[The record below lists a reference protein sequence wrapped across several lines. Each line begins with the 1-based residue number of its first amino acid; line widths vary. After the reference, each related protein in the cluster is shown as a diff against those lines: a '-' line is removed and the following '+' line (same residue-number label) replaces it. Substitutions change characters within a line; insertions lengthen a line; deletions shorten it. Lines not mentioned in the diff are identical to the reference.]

1 DAAVHPDR
9 HRDPAADHPRLHR
22 LHLLRLSRQG
32 PSRRGLSLR
41 QPGRGSGGAMRTDT
55 VAATLVAELRRLG
68 VRRMFGVPGGG
79 SSLDLIEAGAGHG
92 LEFVLARSET
102 AAAIMAATTAELTGA
117 PGVVL
122 TGLGPGAA
130 AAANGVAHARLDRA
144 PLVVITDVHP
154 PALDG
159 FVTHQRIDQAALFA
173 PLVNGSL
180 APTGATPIAELRA
193 LLELALRPPR
203 GPVHLDLSSAA
214 AAEPMVVGDP
224 VETESPT
231 PVGPWQVEQARA
243 LLAGARRP
251 VLLVGLEARLAVDA
265 ARALAAEL
273 AGPVLA
279 TWKAKGV
286 IPDDHPLYAGLITG
300 GTAEAA
306 CLAEADLI
314 VQFGFD
320 PVELIPKPWRYEAP
334 VVDVAEAVRDAHYA
348 RPAASLIGPL
358 GQGAA
363 ALSGAA
369 RRRAWSEAAI
379 RAHREAIAAAYAMQ
393 AAVGIGPQEVV
404 EAAIAPAPPGCRATI
419 DAGAHMFPAIGRW
432 PAREANA
439 ALISNGLATMGFALP
454 AAIASALAEP
464 ERPVV
469 AFVGDGG
476 VSMCL
481 GELATAA

>member
-1 DAAVHPDR
+1 
-9 HRDPAADHPRLHR
+9 L
-22 LHLLRLSRQG
+22 
-32 PSRRGLSLR
+32 
-41 QPGRGSGGAMRTDT
+41 
-55 VAATLVAELRRLG
+55 AT
-68 VRRMFGVPGGG
+68 
-79 SSLDLIEAGAGHG
+79 
-92 LEFVLARSET
+92 
-102 AAAIMAATTAELTGA
+102 
-117 PGVVL
+117 
-122 TGLGPGAA
+122 
-130 AAANGVAHARLDRA
+130 
-144 PLVVITDVHP
+144 
-154 PALDG
+154 
-159 FVTHQRIDQAALFA
+159 
-173 PLVNGSL
+173 
-180 APTGATPIAELRA
+180 
-193 LLELALRPPR
+193 
-203 GPVHLDLSSAA
+203 
-214 AAEPMVVGDP
+214 
-224 VETESPT
+224 
-231 PVGPWQVEQARA
+231 
-243 LLAGARRP
+243 
-251 VLLVGLEARLAVDA
+251 
-265 ARALAAEL
+265 EL

-320 PVELIPKPWRYEAP
+320 PVELIPKSWRYEAP
-334 VVDVAEAVRDAHYA
+334 IVDVAEAVRDAHYA
-348 RPAASLIGPL
+348 RPSASLIGPL

-379 RAHREAIAAAYAMQ
+379 RAHREAIAGAYAMQ
-393 AAVGIGPQEVV
+393 AAAGIGPQEVV
-404 EAAIAPAPPGCRATI
+404 EAAIAAAPPGCRATI

-476 VSMCL
+476 LSMCL
-481 GELATAA
+481 GELATAAEQRCALVVVVLNDAALSLIEVKRAARDLPSRGRA